1 MEIRRF
7 SKGEGARFRELRLRA
22 LRDAPFAFASWFE
35 RERGRT
41 LSEWEAIALG
51 NAWDQPMAVF
61 VAADGDQ
68 WLGMAGGYLDGDRPG
83 VAGLWGMW
91 VAPEARRQ
99 GVGRH
104 LVEAVVD
111 WGRAAG
117 ASRLELSVTDR
128 ADAAIALYRELGF
141 VPTGE
146 QQPLAKDESITE
158 LFLARPI

>member
-99 GVGRH
+99 GLDVISSRPWLIGGVLRGR
-104 LVEAVVD
+104 LVSNF
-111 WGRAAG
+111 R
-117 ASRLELSVTDR
+117 SR
-128 ADAAIALYRELGF
+128 IG
-141 VPTGE
+141 PT
-146 QQPLAKDESITE
+146 L
-158 LFLARPI
+158 R